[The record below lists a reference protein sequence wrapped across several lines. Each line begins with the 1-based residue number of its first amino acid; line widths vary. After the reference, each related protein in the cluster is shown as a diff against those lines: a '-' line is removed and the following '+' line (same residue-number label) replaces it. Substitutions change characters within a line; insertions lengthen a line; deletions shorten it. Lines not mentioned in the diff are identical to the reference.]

1 MMDKEKF
8 LASGLL
14 EQYVLRLTTP
24 EEDQEVERF
33 ANAFPEI
40 AKEIEEMRFSL
51 EQYAQQYAVPPPPK
65 VKKSILEQIDA
76 LETANNGVPSSAT
89 KSSLGVFSR
98 WASVLLLGV
107 YVIFGV
113 IMTLR
118 YQSIKKEN
126 LQLLKNLE
134 HCESDSK
141 NSNRKLDIIALIED
155 RKTQP
160 VYLKGSALSPAS
172 QAIVYWNPQS
182 KLAYLNPYALS
193 APPKG
198 KQYQIWADVDGKMI
212 SLGLIDL
219 KVVDFQ
225 KINHIDRAV
234 SLNITIEPLGGS
246 KSPNVSQLLANGLI

>member
-40 AKEIEEMRFSL
+40 AKEIEEMRYSL
-51 EQYAQQYAVPPPPK
+51 EQYAQQYAVPPPSK
-65 VKKSILEQIDA
+65 MKESIMNQIDA
-76 LETANNGVPSSAT
+76 MDTANQGVASAT
-89 KSSLGVFSR
+89 PQSATAFFSR
-98 WASVLLLGV
+98 WTSFLLLGI
-107 YVIFGV
+107 YVVFGV

-118 YQSIKKEN
+118 YQNIKNENSQLQHDLNECQSETKEI
-126 LQLLKNLE
+126 K
-134 HCESDSK
+134 
-141 NSNRKLDIIALIED
+141 RKLDIIALIED
-155 RKTQP
+155 RKTLP
-160 VYLKGSALSPAS
+160 VYLKGSALSPSA
-172 QAIVYWNPQS
+172 QAIVYWNPES
-182 KLAYLNPYALS
+182 NSAYLNPYALP
-193 APPKG
+193 APPQG

-212 SLGLIDL
+212 SLGLIDPQ
-219 KVVDFQ
+219 VEDFQ
-225 KINHIDRAV
+225 KISHINRAV

>member
-76 LETANNGVPSSAT
+76 LENNRVPSSASR
-89 KSSLGVFSR
+89 SSLGVFSR
-98 WASVLLLGV
+98 WASILLLGV

-118 YQSIKKEN
+118 YQAIKKEN
-126 LQLLKNLE
+126 LQLQKNLE
-134 HCESDSK
+134 HCESGSK

-160 VYLKGSALSPAS
+160 VYLKGSALSPAA

-182 KLAYLNPYALS
+182 KVAYLNPYALS
-193 APPKG
+193 APPHG
-198 KQYQIWADVDGKMI
+198 KQYQIWADVGGKMI
-212 SLGLIDL
+212 SLGLIDP

>member
-14 EQYVLRLTTP
+14 EQYVLSLTTP

-76 LETANNGVPSSAT
+76 LENNQVPSSAT
-89 KSSLGVFSR
+89 RSSLGVYSR
-98 WASVLLLGV
+98 WASILLLGV

-118 YQSIKKEN
+118 YQAIKKEN
-126 LQLLKNLE
+126 LQLQKNLE
-134 HCESDSK
+134 HCESGSK

-155 RKTQP
+155 RKTLP
-160 VYLKGSALSPAS
+160 VYLKGSALSPAAK
-172 QAIVYWNPQS
+172 AIVYWNPQS
-182 KLAYLNPYALS
+182 KLAYLNPYALP
-193 APPKG
+193 APPQG
-198 KQYQIWADVDGKMI
+198 KQFQIWADVNGKMI
-212 SLGLIDL
+212 SLGLIDP

>member
-1 MMDKEKF
+1 MDKEKF

-76 LETANNGVPSSAT
+76 LENNQVPSSAT
-89 KSSLGVFSR
+89 RSSLGAFSR
-98 WASVLLLGV
+98 WASILLLGV

-118 YQSIKKEN
+118 YQAIKKEN
-126 LQLLKNLE
+126 LQLQKNLE
-134 HCESDSK
+134 HCESGSK

-155 RKTQP
+155 RKTLP
-160 VYLKGSALSPAS
+160 VYLKGSALSPAAK
-172 QAIVYWNPQS
+172 AIVYWNPQS
-182 KLAYLNPYALS
+182 KLAYLNPYALP
-193 APPKG
+193 APPQG
-198 KQYQIWADVDGKMI
+198 KQFQIWADVNGKMI
-212 SLGLIDL
+212 SLGLIDP

>member
-40 AKEIEEMRFSL
+40 AKEIEEMRFSW

-76 LETANNGVPSSAT
+76 LENNQVPSSAT
-89 KSSLGVFSR
+89 RSSLGAFSR
-98 WASVLLLGV
+98 WASILLLGV

-118 YQSIKKEN
+118 YQAIKKEN
-126 LQLLKNLE
+126 LQLQKNLE
-134 HCESDSK
+134 HCESGSK

-155 RKTQP
+155 RKTLP
-160 VYLKGSALSPAS
+160 VYLKGSALSPAAK
-172 QAIVYWNPQS
+172 AIVYWNPQS
-182 KLAYLNPYALS
+182 KLAYLNPYALP
-193 APPKG
+193 APPQG
-198 KQYQIWADVDGKMI
+198 KQFQIWADVNGKMI
-212 SLGLIDL
+212 SLGLIDP

>member
-1 MMDKEKF
+1 MDKEKF

-40 AKEIEEMRFSL
+40 AKEIEEMRYSL
-51 EQYAQQYAVPPPPK
+51 EQYAQQYAVPPPSSI
-65 VKKSILEQIDA
+65 KKSIMNQIDA
-76 LETANNGVPSSAT
+76 MDAANQSIMPSTPQSFA
-89 KSSLGVFSR
+89 GFFSR
-98 WASVLLLGV
+98 WTSFLLLGV

-118 YQSIKKEN
+118 YQNVKNEN
-126 LQLLKNLE
+126 SQLQHDLNECQSETK
-134 HCESDSK
+134 DI
-141 NSNRKLDIIALIED
+141 NRKLDIIALIED
-155 RKTQP
+155 RKTLP
-160 VYLKGSALSPAS
+160 VYLKGSALSPSA
-172 QAIVYWNPQS
+172 QAIVYWNSQS
-182 KLAYLNPYALS
+182 NSAYLNPYALPT
-193 APPKG
+193 PPEG

-212 SLGLIDL
+212 SLGLIDP
-219 KVVDFQ
+219 KEKDFQ
-225 KINHIDRAV
+225 KISHINRAV

>member
-76 LETANNGVPSSAT
+76 LENNQVPSSAT
-89 KSSLGVFSR
+89 RSSLGAFSR
-98 WASVLLLGV
+98 WASILLLGV

-118 YQSIKKEN
+118 YQAIKKEN
-126 LQLLKNLE
+126 LQLQKNLE
-134 HCESDSK
+134 HCESGSK

-155 RKTQP
+155 RKTLP
-160 VYLKGSALSPAS
+160 VYLKGSALSPAAK
-172 QAIVYWNPQS
+172 AIVYWNPQS
-182 KLAYLNPYALS
+182 KLAYLNPYALP
-193 APPKG
+193 APPQG
-198 KQYQIWADVDGKMI
+198 KQFQIWADVNGKMI
-212 SLGLIDL
+212 SLGLIDP